1 MNFWLKTVQ
10 LAALTM
16 AASAVM
22 TGCEDSA
29 ATPTTTTDT
38 AVTADTT
45 GDTSGATDASATSD
59 TAGSDAAATG
69 TDAASTDAT
78 ADTASDVAAAKA
90 FKDMTT
96 QEKMAFMGTQVMPLM
111 EKIVKKADPSKGP
124 YLCTNCHGATGPAGG
139 YKMPNGLTPLDPK
152 KLPPLGT
159 SPLID
164 AMYKEVTPQIGAL
177 LGIAPFDQATGKGFG
192 CFSCH
197 AVKK

>member
-10 LAALTM
+10 LGTLALAA
-16 AASAVM
+16 AAVM
-22 TGCEDSA
+22 AGCEDSA
-29 ATPTTTTDT
+29 ATTTTTTDT
-38 AVTADTT
+38 AAATDAT

-59 TAGSDAAATG
+59 TGSSDTAATG
-69 TDAASTDAT
+69 TDAASTD
-78 ADTASDVAAAKA
+78 TASDAAAKKP

-96 QEKMAFMGTQVMPLM
+96 QEKMAFMGMEVMPLM
-111 EKIVKKADPSKGP
+111 EKIVKKADPSKGTF
-124 YLCTNCHGATGPAGG
+124 LCVNCHGATGPTSG
-139 YKMPNGLTPLDPK
+139 YKMPNGLIPLDPK
-152 KLPPLGT
+152 KLPPVGT

-177 LGIAPFDQATGKGFG
+177 LGIAPFDPATGKGFG